1 LEFAPPGTL
10 PVKTYYNSNKNP
22 IMRITFPVI
31 FLLILPL
38 LNGCVPKAAE
48 VPASTATPSL
58 VPTQT
63 VIWFPETP
71 TSTPISTLEVTP
83 TPEMLTGIGE
93 IAIQDDFSDS
103 SLWESLKRPSGQVV
117 VSPGELAI
125 SVSGANGYLFSQ
137 RNAPSLQDFYLEATL
152 KTNLCRDGDTFG
164 LLLRTNSFQDYYRW
178 AINCDGYERIERVRA
193 GTVGVLQDWIAS
205 AQVLPGAPQ
214 TFRLGV
220 LARGEEMRFFVND
233 LYQFSITDDAFKNGG
248 IGVFARST
256 DDSPVSVGF
265 RDFQVSN
272 LKEGI
277 PIPTPRVLPQITP
290 KTSETPRK

>member
-1 LEFAPPGTL
+1 
-10 PVKTYYNSNKNP
+10 
-22 IMRITFPVI
+22 MRITFPVI
-31 FLLILPL
+31 FLLILLL
-38 LNGCVPKAAE
+38 LNGCVPIAAE
-48 VPASTATPSL
+48 VPAFTTTLSP

-63 VIWFPETP
+63 VVWFPETP
-71 TSTPISTLEVTP
+71 TATPISTLEVTP
-83 TPEMLTGIGE
+83 TPEMLTGVGE
-93 IAIQDDFSDS
+93 IALQDEFSDP

-137 RNAPSLQDFYLEATL
+137 RNAPPLQDFYLEATL

-164 LLLRTNSFQDYYRW
+164 LLVRTNSFQDYYRW
-178 AINCDGYERIERVRA
+178 AINCDGYERLERVRA
-193 GTVGVLQDWIAS
+193 GTVGILQDWVAS

-233 LYQFSITDDAFKNGG
+233 LYQFSITDDAFISGG

-256 DDSPVSVGF
+256 GDSPVSVGF
-265 RDFQVSN
+265 RDLQIST
-272 LKEGI
+272 LKDGI
-277 PIPTPRVLPQITP
+277 PIPTPRALPQNTP
-290 KTSETPRK
+290 KTSETP

>member
-1 LEFAPPGTL
+1 
-10 PVKTYYNSNKNP
+10 
-22 IMRITFPVI
+22 MRITFPVI
-31 FLLILPL
+31 FLLILLL
-38 LNGCVPKAAE
+38 LNGCVPIAAE
-48 VPASTATPSL
+48 VPAFTTTPSA

-63 VIWFPETP
+63 VVWFPETP
-71 TSTPISTLEVTP
+71 TATPISTLEVTP

-93 IAIQDDFSDS
+93 IAFQDEFSDP

-137 RNAPSLQDFYLEATL
+137 RNSPPLQDFYLEATL

-164 LLLRTNSFQDYYRW
+164 LLVRTNSFQDYYRW
-178 AINCDGYERIERVRA
+178 AINCDGYERLERVRA
-193 GTVGVLQDWIAS
+193 GTVGILQDWVAS

-233 LYQFSITDDAFKNGG
+233 LYQFSITDDAFKSGG

-256 DDSPVSVGF
+256 GDSPVSVGF
-265 RDFQVSN
+265 RDLQIST
-272 LKEGI
+272 LKDGI
-277 PIPTPRVLPQITP
+277 PIPTPRALQQITP
-290 KTSETPRK
+290 KTSETPQK

>member
-1 LEFAPPGTL
+1 
-10 PVKTYYNSNKNP
+10 
-22 IMRITFPVI
+22 MRITFPVI
-31 FLLILPL
+31 FLLILLL
-38 LNGCVPKAAE
+38 LNGCVPIAAE
-48 VPASTATPSL
+48 VPAFTTTPSP

-63 VIWFPETP
+63 VVWFPETP
-71 TSTPISTLEVTP
+71 TATPISTLEVTP
-83 TPEMLTGIGE
+83 TPEMLTGVGE
-93 IAIQDDFSDS
+93 IALQDEFSDP

-125 SVSGANGYLFSQ
+125 SVSSANGYLFSQ
-137 RNAPSLQDFYLEATL
+137 RNSPPLQDFYLEATL

-164 LLLRTNSFQDYYRW
+164 LLVRTNSFQDYYRW
-178 AINCDGYERIERVRA
+178 AINCDGYERLERVRA
-193 GTVGVLQDWIAS
+193 GTVGILQDWVAS

-233 LYQFSITDDAFKNGG
+233 LYQFSITDDAFKSGG

-256 DDSPVSVGF
+256 GDSPVSVGF
-265 RDFQVSN
+265 RDLQIST
-272 LKEGI
+272 LKDGI
-277 PIPTPRVLPQITP
+277 PIPTPRALPQITP

>member
-1 LEFAPPGTL
+1 
-10 PVKTYYNSNKNP
+10 
-22 IMRITFPVI
+22 MRIIFPVI

-38 LNGCVPKAAE
+38 LSGCAPITAVVP
-48 VPASTATPSL
+48 TLTTTPSP

-71 TSTPISTLEVTP
+71 TARPISTFEVTP
-83 TPEMLTGIGE
+83 TPEMLTGVGE
-93 IAIQDDFSDS
+93 IVIRDDFSDP

-137 RNAPSLQDFYLEATL
+137 RNSPLLQDFYLEATL

-164 LLLRTNSFQDYYRW
+164 LLLRSNSFQDYYRW
-178 AINCDGYERIERVRA
+178 AINCDGYERLERVRA
-193 GTVGVLQDWIAS
+193 GTVGILQDWVAS
-205 AQVLPGAPQ
+205 AQMFPGAPQ

-220 LARGEEMRFFVND
+220 LARGEEMRFFVNN
-233 LYQFSITDDAFKNGG
+233 LYQFSITDDAFKSGG

-256 DDSPVSVGF
+256 GDSPVSVGY
-265 RDFQVSN
+265 RDLQISN
-272 LKEGI
+272 LIEGN
-277 PIPTPRVLPQITP
+277 PIPTPRIQPEVTP